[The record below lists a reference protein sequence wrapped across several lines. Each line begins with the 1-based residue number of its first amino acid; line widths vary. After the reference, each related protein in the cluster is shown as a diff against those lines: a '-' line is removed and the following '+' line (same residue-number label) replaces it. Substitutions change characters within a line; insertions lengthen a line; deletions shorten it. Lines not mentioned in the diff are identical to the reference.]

1 MARVTLLPPASF
13 NRDNFFY
20 NVDAAVGANCPNKR
34 DDVLLVQHFLIT
46 INNNPNAFSP
56 PIPTIPLKPNQIFLP
71 DGVAGPITIR
81 AIEHFQQVG
90 QSRGNN
96 ISVDGRVDK
105 ASGSGFGTVSNT
117 QFTILFLNN
126 AYRQIRV
133 GVFQNITILAG
144 DCPGE
149 LRSALSLG

>member
-1 MARVTLLPPASF
+1 MARVTLLRPGSF
-13 NRDNFFY
+13 GRDNFFY
-20 NVDAAVGANCPNKR
+20 NVDAAVGAGSPNKR

-56 PIPTIPLKPNQIFLP
+56 PISTVPLKPNEIIKA
-71 DGVAGPITIR
+71 DGVVGPITLR
-81 AIEHFQQVG
+81 AIKHFQGVG
-90 QSRGNN
+90 RSRGNQ
-96 ISVDGRVDK
+96 ITVDGRVDK
-105 ASGSGFGTVSNT
+105 ASGSGFATNSNT

-126 AYRQIRV
+126 AYRKIRV

-149 LRSALSLG
+149 LRSSLSLS

>member
-117 QFTILFLNN
+117 QFTIFS
-126 AYRQIRV
+126 QQRV
-133 GVFQNITILAG
+133 SPDQSRRLPKHHNIG
-144 DCPGE
+144 W
-149 LRSALSLG
+149 